1 MKLCWSSLTP
11 LKPTQI
17 SCNSLLLIITTKC
30 TLLILDSCVRHLW
43 NDNARKYKKDSCFW
57 YKVWEEAGCPVS
69 GVLSSIKRS
78 AKRRYKY
85 EVRHLKR
92 RQQYLLRDRLA
103 CSFAMKKKD
112 RFWSA
117 VKKVNKPNASLS
129 SIVDGVSGTDN
140 ITNLFASKFGA
151 LLNKHSSSSNSILDS
166 IQCSLTDSHLRSI
179 LITPEQVLEAL
190 SQLKPDKTDP
200 SGVSSKHLLYGSSV
214 LAVPLSAL
222 FTSILRH
229 GFMPDCLRDSILIP
243 VPKSNK
249 DSTKS
254 LNYRPIS
261 LSSTLSKVLERLLL
275 SVYEEFLSSSHLQF
289 GFKRGFSTSLCTAT
303 IKNIVTNYLHRDSPV
318 LGCFLDASK
327 AFDLVDH
334 GILFKTLL
342 ERGLPLS
349 IVRFLISWYSMQQLR
364 VRWNSSLSDPF
375 KVSNGVRQGSVLS
388 PILFSVYLDSLL
400 VDLSKSGVGCYWGS
414 VFAGAFAY
422 ADDVVLLAPCAAAL
436 RIMLSI
442 CSRFALSHK
451 LEFNASKT
459 KLICFSSRLVRPH
472 NASIF
477 FNNILL
483 PYSKSITHL
492 GHILSENLDDMDD
505 DIKRVLKDLNCK
517 ANSILCT
524 FHCADPVVKTFL
536 IQSFCLSLYGGILW
550 KLNTSGIN
558 RLEVALNKILRKI
571 WHLPPRSHSSIVHI
585 VAQVNTVKN
594 LLYYRFLTFLKNT
607 LSSPSPLVRS
617 VFHDTCHL
625 AYFFNGYNSRYG
637 HTHLKFYNDTL
648 YNYADTIRYV
658 RIVHGSRTPFESL
671 VNSLS
676 CF

>member
-1 MKLCWSSLTP
+1 M
-11 LKPTQI
+11 
-17 SCNSLLLIITTKC
+17 
-30 TLLILDSCVRHLW
+30 
-43 NDNARKYKKDSCFW
+43 
-57 YKVWEEAGCPVS
+57 
-69 GVLSSIKRS
+69 
-78 AKRRYKY
+78 
-85 EVRHLKR
+85 RHLKR

-140 ITNLFASKFGA
+140 IANLFASKFGA

-200 SGVSSKHLLYGSSV
+200 TGVSSKHLLYGSSV

-254 LNYRPIS
+254 LNHRPIS

-275 SVYEEFLSSSHLQF
+275 SVYDEFLSSSHLQF

-303 IKNIVTNYLHRDSPV
+303 IKNIVTNYIHRGSSV

-334 GILFKTLL
+334 GILFKILL

-388 PILFSVYLDSLL
+388 PIL
-400 VDLSKSGVGCYWGS
+400 
-414 VFAGAFAY
+414 
-422 ADDVVLLAPCAAAL
+422 
-436 RIMLSI
+436 
-442 CSRFALSHK
+442 
-451 LEFNASKT
+451 
-459 KLICFSSRLVRPH
+459 
-472 NASIF
+472 
-477 FNNILL
+477 
-483 PYSKSITHL
+483 
-492 GHILSENLDDMDD
+492 
-505 DIKRVLKDLNCK
+505 
-517 ANSILCT
+517 
-524 FHCADPVVKTFL
+524 
-536 IQSFCLSLYGGILW
+536 
-550 KLNTSGIN
+550 
-558 RLEVALNKILRKI
+558 
-571 WHLPPRSHSSIVHI
+571 
-585 VAQVNTVKN
+585 
-594 LLYYRFLTFLKNT
+594 
-607 LSSPSPLVRS
+607 
-617 VFHDTCHL
+617 
-625 AYFFNGYNSRYG
+625 
-637 HTHLKFYNDTL
+637 
-648 YNYADTIRYV
+648 
-658 RIVHGSRTPFESL
+658 
-671 VNSLS
+671 
-676 CF
+676 